1 MSLTIKETKDI
12 FDVVLPKM
20 ALSVLSYDNT
30 NKESVV
36 NSSIKWYDFDEATI
50 GVKKLSTLDSVE
62 IIGDSLVFAE
72 FKNEA
77 VKSGDKLKFLRL
89 KATESLMSLL
99 IILKDKKP
107 IVTMSDV
114 NKLKKDCYF
123 VFSRAKSTPT
133 KLMAFNTTHRILKS
147 YYTCLYSKFDFIDN
161 ITFKKKF
168 KL

>member
-12 FDVVLPKM
+12 FDEVLPKK
-20 ALSVLSYDNT
+20 ALSDLSYDKIN
-30 NKESVV
+30 EVSVV

-50 GVKKLSTLDSVE
+50 GIKKLSTLDSVE

-77 VKSGDKLKFLRL
+77 VKSGSKLKFLRL
-89 KATESLMSLL
+89 KATESLMSLCM
-99 IILKDKKP
+99 ILKEKKT
-107 IVTMSDV
+107 IVEMSDV

-147 YYTCLYSKFDFIDN
+147 HYTCLYSKFDFIDN
-161 ITFKKKF
+161 ITFEQKF
-168 KL
+168 NL